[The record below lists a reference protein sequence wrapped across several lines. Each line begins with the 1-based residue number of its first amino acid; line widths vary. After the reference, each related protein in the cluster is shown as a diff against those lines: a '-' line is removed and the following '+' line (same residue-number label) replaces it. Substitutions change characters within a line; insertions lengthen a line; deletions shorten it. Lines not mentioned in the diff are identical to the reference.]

1 MGGHVY
7 LWLIHVD
14 VWQEPL
20 QFYKVV
26 TLQLKKKKKEYW
38 SGLPFPSPGDLPDPG
53 IKPGSPALQ
62 ADSYHLSHQ
71 GSQILPCPTLIL
83 SGTIN
88 YIHLHV
94 KYTDSNIERN
104 VFYSFYE
111 EGMFLFLFVQFC
123 GGRK

>member
-1 MGGHVY
+1 MSDSMTPLTVAHQAP
-7 LWLIHVD
+7 LSMEFSR
-14 VWQEPL
+14 QEC
-20 QFYKVV
+20 
-26 TLQLKKKKKEYW
+26 W
-38 SGLPFPSPGDLPDPG
+38 SGLLFPSLGSLPNPG
-53 IKPGSPALQ
+53 IEPGSPALQ

-111 EGMFLFLFVQFC
+111 EGMFLFLLVQFC